1 MNEMRQFEKKKTRE
15 NNIGFKC
22 QKAWEI
28 NVN

>member
-1 MNEMRQFEKKKTRE
+1 MNEMRQFEKKKRE

-22 QKAWEI
+22 QKVWEI